1 LTNETDS
8 PTTNSWTE
16 LRWWLLAATISTVVA
31 AIFTNTLLG
40 PLYDWGG
47 KLAVAAFWAVPF
59 VAEAFI
65 QFKSRWRR
73 LLWILTA
80 ILTLVVFDNYFTP
93 RPAGAPQSYFYDL
106 PFWIRGP
113 ITFLPS
119 AILEFVTAS
128 RDRKRPWIW
137 IIVTPPLLGLMG
149 YWMKPIS
156 SIAGKVLIFI
166 QAQGVVTGV
175 PTHQLYISAAI
186 YGTIFF
192 TRAFVGSFIA
202 SRKLAQ

>member
-1 LTNETDS
+1 M
-8 PTTNSWTE
+8 NSWTE
-16 LRWWLLAATISTVVA
+16 LHWWLLAATISTVVA
-31 AIFTNTLLG
+31 AIATNTFIG

-47 KLAVAAFWAVPF
+47 ELPVAVFWAVPF

-65 QFKSRWRR
+65 QFRSRWRR
-73 LLWILTA
+73 LLWIFTG
-80 ILTLVVFDNYFTP
+80 ILTVVVFDDYFTP
-93 RPAGAPQSYFYDL
+93 RPAGAWPSFFYDL
-106 PFWIRGP
+106 PFWILGP

-128 RDRKRPWIW
+128 RARKRPWIW

-166 QAQGVVTGV
+166 QAQGAVTGAL
-175 PTHQLYISAAI
+175 THQLYVAAAI
-186 YGTIFF
+186 YGTVFF